1 MKELLQFNSKAKGQE
16 TRKAMR
22 KIIQA
27 RQASQEASQ
36 IDFKRGLDSEGYH
49 GMDSLEKSITGQ
61 TRPTRIKLVQESR
74 VILEDSVTILITPRL
89 VTDQALLESNT
100 TRGKMYR
107 LLNDIRRPGILDKIK
122 NKFTIRRK

>member
-22 KIIQA
+22 KVIQA
-27 RQASQEASQ
+27 RQTNIYGSHVSQDKRLDHMPASDTFS
-36 IDFKRGLDSEGYH
+36 GLKIAYNPNSNRINNLQPVISE
-49 GMDSLEKSITGQ
+49 
-61 TRPTRIKLVQESR
+61 
-74 VILEDSVTILITPRL
+74 RL

-100 TRGKMYR
+100 TRGKMHR

-122 NKFTIRRK
+122 SKFTIRRT